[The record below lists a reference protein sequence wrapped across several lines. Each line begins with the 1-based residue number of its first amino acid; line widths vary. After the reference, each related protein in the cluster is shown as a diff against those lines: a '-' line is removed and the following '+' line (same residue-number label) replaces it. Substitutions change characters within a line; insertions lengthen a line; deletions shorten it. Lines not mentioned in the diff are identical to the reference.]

1 MKEDKRI
8 LRQSNFELLR
18 LISMFYIIL
27 YHLLWFFVISNDNSV
42 IYKALCIPL
51 HVGVLCFVL
60 ISGYFHIRPSWTGLF
75 KILFP
80 LFLYYIPLTIFGI
93 VVYNTPIKELFFLS
107 YSPYWFVRVYLFLF
121 LIAPVLNS
129 FLENKKQRKYLLIV
143 LAFISIYMGMMNEP
157 TLHNG
162 KNVVYFS
169 FLYVLGDSIKKNE
182 ACFSK
187 IKTITFVCY
196 YLLLNAL
203 LVILYCKYSN
213 TIIGTAIWKLS
224 YIYCSPI
231 LIINAILLFLI
242 ISRMS
247 IRSSWI
253 NYLSASVFSMYII
266 HHQYVILYKL
276 IGPTIDYFK
285 SKPLNSCEFILVL
298 SFITIVIM
306 GGCVL
311 IDFIFNSFKRKMTLL
326 LPSDKFI

>member
-1 MKEDKRI
+1 MKNNYI
-8 LRQSNFELLR
+8 NSRQSNFELLR

-27 YHLLWFFVISNDNSV
+27 YHLLWFFVIGSNNST

-60 ISGYFHIRPSWTGLF
+60 ISGYFHIRPSWTGLY
-75 KILFP
+75 KLLFP
-80 LFLYYIPLTIFGI
+80 LFLYYTPLTIYGI
-93 VVYNTPIKELFFLS
+93 FVYDTPIKELLFLS
-107 YSPYWFVRVYLFLF
+107 YSPYWFIRVYLFLF

-129 FLENKKQRKYLLIV
+129 FMENQKQRKYLLIV

-187 IKTITFVCY
+187 FKTSMLVCC
-196 YLLLNAL
+196 YLFLNTL
-203 LVILYCKYSN
+203 LVILYCKYFN
-213 TIIGTAIWKLS
+213 TVIGTAIWKLS

-242 ISRMS
+242 LSRMS
-247 IRSSWI
+247 FRSSWI

-266 HHQYVILYKL
+266 HHQYVILYKI

-285 SKPLNSCEFILVL
+285 SQPLNSCEFILVL
-298 SFITIVIM
+298 SLITIVIM

-311 IDFIFNSFKRKMTLL
+311 IDLIFNTFKRKMTLL
-326 LPSDKFI
+326 LPSEKFI

>member
-27 YHLLWFFVISNDNSV
+27 YHILWFFVIGNDNSI

-80 LFLYYIPLTIFGI
+80 LFLYYIPLTIYGI
-93 VVYNTPIKELFFLS
+93 VAYNTPIKELFFLS

-121 LIAPVLNS
+121 LIAPLLNS
-129 FLENKKQRKYLLIV
+129 FLDNKKQRKYLLIV

-162 KNVVYFS
+162 KNVVYFC

-187 IKTITFVCY
+187 FKTSMLVCC
-196 YLLLNAL
+196 YLFLNTL
-203 LVILYCKYSN
+203 LVILYCKYFN

-247 IRSSWI
+247 FRSSWI

-266 HHQYVILYKL
+266 HHQYVILYKI

-311 IDFIFNSFKRKMTLL
+311 IDFIFNSFKRKMTLF